1 MTRHDVTIFVT
12 IVGWKR
18 FWRCLTWFSSVLWF
32 ARNNLEERKVPGSSR
47 IGSELARGNVRLPES
62 VKNVRIVTQSMPDTA
77 LLGIICQHR
86 LLLILKTDSPY
97 LLVKCVYFRTKSEEA
112 SVCNFDTHKPPLII
126 LLSSSWE
133 VTNLAQVSL
142 LTRQDFDTN

>member
-1 MTRHDVTIFVT
+1 METFLMLSHLV
-12 IVGWKR
+12 
-18 FWRCLTWFSSVLWF
+18 LLSSLSC
-32 ARNNLEERKVPGSSR
+32 NLEARKVPGSSR

-77 LLGIICQHR
+77 TSHTALQGIICQHR

-126 LLSSSWE
+126 LLSSS
-133 VTNLAQVSL
+133 
-142 LTRQDFDTN
+142 